1 MATFLNAAR
10 EVKSCEK
17 ADILTLTFLHTF
29 LIFLKID
36 QGVHTI
42 SLNCRHFTISINNI
56 YEYTYMSMSVHKNA
70 CKSSNFFSYGF
81 TSQGRTPVNVL
92 NAAQTGMF
100 GMRTADLH
108 SITLGRTLK
117 KIEIML
123 YSDTTPL
130 Y

>member
-42 SLNCRHFTISINNI
+42 SLNCTLQYPSIIYMNI
-56 YEYTYMSMSVHKNA
+56 H
-70 CKSSNFFSYGF
+70 
-81 TSQGRTPVNVL
+81 
-92 NAAQTGMF
+92 
-100 GMRTADLH
+100 
-108 SITLGRTLK
+108 I
-117 KIEIML
+117 
-123 YSDTTPL
+123 
-130 Y
+130 